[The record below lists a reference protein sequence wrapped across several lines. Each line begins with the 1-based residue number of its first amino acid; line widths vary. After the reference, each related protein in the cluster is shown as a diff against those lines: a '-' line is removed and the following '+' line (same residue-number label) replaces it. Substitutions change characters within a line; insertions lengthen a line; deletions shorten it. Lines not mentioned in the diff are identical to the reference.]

1 MNKLVVLGL
10 AFGILGLLAY
20 SGVSGPA
27 VASDAKPCARSSFD
41 TRLVERACKAG
52 GQDAAKKAMQ
62 KFVAD
67 VRKAKR
73 DGGDDKYRLVCT
85 DCHTSVKE
93 DYPLKSDGL
102 QQFNQLNAFLQRSK
116 K

>member
-1 MNKLVVLGL
+1 MNKLIVLGL
-10 AFGILGLLAY
+10 AIGILGLLAY

-27 VASDAKPCARSSFD
+27 IASDTKPCARSSFD

-67 VRKAKR
+67 VRTAKR
-73 DGGDDKYRLVCT
+73 ASGEEKYRLLCT

-93 DYPLKSDGL
+93 DYPLKSDAL
-102 QQFNQLNAFLQRSK
+102 QQFNELNAFLQRSK